1 MPTTDSN
8 RLGRF
13 RVILASQ
20 WQWSRLVVLFG
31 TVAGFAIPVLSVQ
44 GASRGGTAAPADELL
59 RFLDSWSVLYPLLAG
74 TLGLLVSL
82 AAWAPDHRGRHVHAL
97 ALPIPRWR
105 YVLLRFLAGV
115 TVLLLPVLAVQL
127 GAVLAAS
134 SASVPAGL
142 QTYPWALG
150 LRFALATLVAF
161 AIFFAISGGTTR
173 TAGLVL
179 VAILLVLLGQVLF
192 SMAGSRFD
200 FIGVVSQA
208 VFNWPGPMAIFA
220 GRWMLID
227 V

>member
-1 MPTTDSN
+1 MAERSLDVA
-8 RLGRF
+8 RY

-20 WQWSRLVVLFG
+20 WHWSRLVIVLG
-31 TVAGFAIPVLSVQ
+31 TVAGFGIPVLSVQ
-44 GASRGGTAAPADELL
+44 GASRTNAAPADELL
-59 RFLDSWSVLYPLLAG
+59 RFLDTWSMLYPLLAG

-82 AAWAPDHRGRHVHAL
+82 AAWAPDHRNRHVHAL

-115 TVLLLPVLAVQL
+115 TVLLLPMAAVQV
-127 GAVLAAS
+127 GAFVAAS
-134 SASVPAGL
+134 TAVVPTGL

-161 AIFFAISGGTTR
+161 AMFFAISGGTTR

-179 VAILLVLLGQVLF
+179 LTLLLVALVQVGF
-192 SMAGSRFD
+192 SIAGARFD
-200 FIGVVSQA
+200 FVGAVTQVV
-208 VFNWPGPMAIFA
+208 FDWPGPMAIFA